1 MALVRPSVELSTKT
15 NIKPVGNR
23 LHEAT
28 AEDFAEIASLLNSYA
43 DAIEALQLSQSPN
56 PFYGRYTSIALL
68 EAAYTTGEENA
79 WAVIDAGAGIT
90 PQIAIWDNIGLN
102 WEISG
107 AVSNTIEVANFAAL
121 PAPGTI
127 DKWYVTLD
135 TNYLYRW
142 YNSRYNLIGV
152 PATHEVKIQGA
163 LVDITGKTDLS
174 VFENNDKFRYW
185 DNERY
190 VQGLI
195 IDASSITL
203 PDDLDDDTKIKIIL
217 DF

>member
-1 MALVRPSVELSTKT
+1 MALTRPSTPLATKS

-28 AEDFAEIASLLNSYA
+28 AEDFIEISNLLIEYA
-43 DAIEALQLSQSPN
+43 TAIEALQLATSPN
-56 PFYGRYTSIALL
+56 PFYGRYTSLALL
-68 EAAYTTGEENA
+68 QAAYPTGELNA
-79 WAVIDAGAGIT
+79 WAVIDAGIGIT
-90 PQIAIWDNIGLN
+90 PQIAIWDNLGLN

-107 AVSNTIEVANFAAL
+107 YESNTIEVTNYAAL

-142 YNSRYNLIGV
+142 YNSQYNLVGV
-152 PATHEVKIQGA
+152 PATYEVKIQGA
-163 LVDITGKTDLS
+163 LVDITGKTDLNA
-174 VFENNDKFRYW
+174 FQDGDKFRYW
-185 DNERY
+185 DAERY
-190 VQGLI
+190 VQGII
-195 IDASSITL
+195 IDATSITL
-203 PDDLDDDTKIKIIL
+203 PTDLDDDTKIKIIL